1 MITFHHLYNPMY
13 EQIMEAVTFLQ
24 EKIADFQPQYGIILG
39 TGLGN
44 LGNQI
49 DIIERIAYKK
59 IPHFAASTVEGHA
72 GELLFGTLEGVP
84 IVAMSGRFHYYEGYS
99 MQQVTFPVR
108 VLKYLNIK
116 QLIISNAAGGIQ
128 PHLYPGDIV
137 FIKDHINFHASNP
150 LNGRNDDRLGVRFPD
165 MLHVYNRAW
174 NARALAIA
182 KKQAIRAFE
191 GVYVGTQGPNL
202 ETAAEY
208 NFFHNIGGDVVGMS
222 TVPEVIV
229 AKHSDLPV
237 FVVSIVSNR
246 CYPIDELTETT
257 IQEVVDAVEAA
268 APKLTAI
275 ITQLITADA
284 AEEEK

>member
-1 MITFHHLYNPMY
+1 MY

-24 EKIADFQPQYGIILG
+24 EKIADFQPKYGIILG

-49 DIIERIAYKK
+49 DIVERIAYKR

-150 LNGRNDDRLGVRFPD
+150 LNGPNDDRLGVRFPD
-165 MLHVYNRAW
+165 MLHVYNRTW

-246 CYPIDELTETT
+246 CYPIEELTETT
-257 IQEVVDAVEAA
+257 IQEVVAAVEAA
-268 APKLTAI
+268 APKLTTI

-284 AEEEK
+284 AEKE